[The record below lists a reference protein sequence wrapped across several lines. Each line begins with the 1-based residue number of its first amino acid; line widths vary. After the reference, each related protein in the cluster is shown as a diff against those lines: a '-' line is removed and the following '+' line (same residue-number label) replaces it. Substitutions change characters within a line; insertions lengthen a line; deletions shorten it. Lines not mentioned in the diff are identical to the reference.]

1 MVSDNGSNWVIGHDN
16 IQVARPGGGYKNPAP
31 KAFTFGAGKFVAIDN
46 QTVVGSIDGVS
57 WSSIGELP
65 ESASVKDLEYGNG
78 IFLALESDPGYGYP
92 WSWNY
97 RPQKGRIFRSSDG
110 SSWSKILDN
119 ITYDNG
125 SYGTASITPEE
136 IVFGDGLFAAF
147 DNKTILTSSD
157 GLNWQLSGTLSDNIS
172 GDRVFAFGE
181 VQRNSSVNLD
191 VPPRV
196 TYSAPGNPKGANS
209 WDYNRQVRY
218 YDAQKFVLKFNQP
231 VRFENWE
238 LGYSRDDCN
247 RFDIDFQRSG
257 DHQCYEFSA
266 IEPSPDNNSVVQPF
280 YADKYVFRIG
290 ENLNS
295 GNYDYT
301 IRVDN
306 ISNSSGSKNTEIFET
321 TFKTRN

>member
-1 MVSDNGSNWVIGHDN
+1 M
-16 IQVARPGGGYKNPAP
+16 
-31 KAFTFGAGKFVAIDN
+31 
-46 QTVVGSIDGVS
+46 SIS
-57 WSSIGELP
+57 P
-65 ESASVKDLEYGNG
+65 F
-78 IFLALESDPGYGYP
+78 FL
-92 WSWNY
+92 
-97 RPQKGRIFRSSDG
+97 
-110 SSWSKILDN
+110 
-119 ITYDNG
+119 
-125 SYGTASITPEE
+125 
-136 IVFGDGLFAAF
+136 FGDLLFF
-147 DNKTILTSSD
+147 NKFSIAKSR
-157 GLNWQLSGTLSDNIS
+157 QF
-172 GDRVFAFGE
+172 DRVFAFGE

-238 LGYSRDDCN
+238 LGHSRDDCN
-247 RFDIDFQRSG
+247 RFDIDFRRSG
-257 DHQCYEFSA
+257 DQECYEFST
-266 IEPSPDNNSVVQPF
+266 IDPRPDNNSVVQPF
-280 YADKYVFRIG
+280 YTDKYVFRIG

-295 GNYDYT
+295 GHYDYT